1 MGQRSLEVS
10 EMIAVP
16 AVRSST
22 GFRAKSYWLV
32 VMIVAMLAITMPAAT
47 AQGPAGIEA
56 KSEKPKQKPE
66 TKPENPEIAKRRSTE
81 RKTFSDAEIIDG
93 FFRTV
98 FGAEFHV
105 AGRVDRIRKYEMPV
119 RVYADVRAKPD
130 RRAQLASVVADIRS
144 KVQHLDIAVT
154 DKRKHANVITT
165 MVRDRD
171 IEKTIRKFYGREQA
185 DRIVQSLE
193 PQCLSGFRK
202 DDLFRIQHSDVII
215 AVDAGN
221 FIFYDCMYEEL
232 LQALGPIND
241 DDELMWSMFN
251 DEVQMGFFDIY
262 DQYILNLLYDPRIR
276 AGMSKEQVKELL
288 PQILPDARAW
298 ITKVNGLTE

>member
-1 MGQRSLEVS
+1 MVITVAVFA
-10 EMIAVP
+10 IAVP
-16 AVRSST
+16 A
-22 GFRAKSYWLV
+22 AK
-32 VMIVAMLAITMPAAT
+32 
-47 AQGPAGIEA
+47 AQSPVGTEA
-56 KSEKPKQKPE
+56 KSEQPE
-66 TKPENPEIAKRRSTE
+66 LKSKSRRENPEIAKRRAAD
-81 RKTFSDAEIIDG
+81 RKTFTDAEIVDG

-119 RVYADVRAKPD
+119 RVFPDARAKPD
-130 RRAQLASVVADIRS
+130 RRAQLAEVVDDIRS

-154 DKRKHANVITT
+154 DKRKDANVVVT

-185 DRIVQSLE
+185 ARIVQSLE

-215 AVDAGN
+215 AVDAGD

-241 DDELMWSMFN
+241 DDKLNWSMFN

-276 AGMSKEQVKELL
+276 AGMTKDQVKELL
-288 PQILPDARAW
+288 PQILPDVRAW
-298 ITKVNGLTE
+298 IAKANGLTQ